1 MLADKK
7 KKSRLKFV
15 LDLLFTDLLFV
26 ILSEYNYKT
35 GILHQDLLMIVG
47 QCSQK

>member
-1 MLADKK
+1 MLADKKK

-35 GILHQDLLMIVG
+35 GILH
-47 QCSQK
+47 